1 MSQICS
7 FYISNI
13 KNELAYISQQ
23 YTEDKMYEMIND
35 STFLQFE
42 EEDDKIDSNETQ
54 SKNRTILNISN
65 HIVQVLIIEKMFN
78 LKTVGKILNKN
89 SDNDDT
95 NNEVD
100 SENSSID
107 NSNSTSDDGSENE
120 LESIKNQLNIY

>member
-120 LESIKNQLNIY
+120 LESIENQLNIY

>member
-42 EEDDKIDSNETQ
+42 KEDDKIDSNETQ

-120 LESIKNQLNIY
+120 LENTLLLSF

>member
-1 MSQICS
+1 MAKIYL

-13 KNELAYISQQ
+13 KNELAY
-23 YTEDKMYEMIND
+23 
-35 STFLQFE
+35 

-95 NNEVD
+95 DNEVD

-107 NSNSTSDDGSENE
+107 SSNSTSDDGSKNE
-120 LESIKNQLNIY
+120 LKSIKN